1 MLNDINYGYVDIFS
15 DKDITLFLSND
26 PRKQIKILTEL
37 QNLARDYILF
47 YKNIQKKFNLRI

>member
-15 DKDITLFLSND
+15 DKDIILFLSND

-37 QNLARDYILF
+37 QRLARDYILF
-47 YKNIQKKFNLRI
+47 YKNIQKKFNFRI